1 MATRASVSTATPVE
15 RDRVN
20 HGLGLRLSPH
30 TEATGRFRARSRVPI
45 HQAPSAGNLLLADP
59 EHPNTWYL
67 AGTHRL
73 EPSVAIG
80 SRPEIIRADR
90 QHAASARARVRD
102 RSHNARLV
110 QGRVVVREDQGDH
123 QANELTRRAIATSR
137 SIRSEGLG
145 LALAE
150 AMMLS
155 KPSIATAYSG
165 NLDFMDESN
174 SLLVGYDLTEI
185 ETTAGPYEKGNSW
198 AEPSIPEAAN
208 AMHGFSII
216 LRRHDCS
223 ASALA

>member
-1 MATRASVSTATPVE
+1 
-15 RDRVN
+15 
-20 HGLGLRLSPH
+20 
-30 TEATGRFRARSRVPI
+30 
-45 HQAPSAGNLLLADP
+45 
-59 EHPNTWYL
+59 
-67 AGTHRL
+67 
-73 EPSVAIG
+73 VAIG
-80 SRPEIIRADR
+80 SRSEFIRADR

-110 QGRVVVREDQGDH
+110 QGLVVVREDQGDH

-185 ETTAGPYEKGNSW
+185 ETTAGPYEKGNRW

-208 AMHGFSII
+208 AMRWVFNHPEEARLLGERARLTTNHYFSPQ
-216 LRRHDCS
+216 LCGSRMLDRLNQVRGERS
-223 ASALA
+223 KT

>member
-1 MATRASVSTATPVE
+1 MAYGYRPTPRLLAVS
-15 RDRVN
+15 
-20 HGLGLRLSPH
+20 LRM
-30 TEATGRFRARSRVPI
+30 SRVPI

-80 SRPEIIRADR
+80 SRSEIIRADR

-110 QGRVVVREDQGDH
+110 QGLVVVREDQGDH

-155 KPSIATAYSG
+155 KPSIATAYSVQVSQIPRRFASG
-165 NLDFMDESN
+165 PAGEIPPGESIVERCWRPGSPAEV
-174 SLLVGYDLTEI
+174 SLTLFG
-185 ETTAGPYEKGNSW
+185 
-198 AEPSIPEAAN
+198 
-208 AMHGFSII
+208 
-216 LRRHDCS
+216 
-223 ASALA
+223 